1 MCDVRHAQL
10 AERNRSDGSLIP
22 NFVVSFLLF
31 CLICLTSLITGC
43 GAALQNGAGA
53 SAAVAPTALSL
64 SPGTATVTSMK
75 HLQFAARISG
85 ITNTSVTWSA
95 SAGTISS
102 SGFFTAPQV
111 TGATS
116 VIITA
121 TSPANHVVR
130 KGSDIGGGSAASA
143 SATVTV
149 MPFETSSLAITNSA
163 LPTADAGA
171 LYTASLSAIGG
182 AAPYQWNLA
191 SGILPSG
198 IQLQTA
204 SGVIGGKS
212 AIPGSYPFSVQVTDA
227 SGRSA
232 TAAFSLTVTVPP
244 VATTLAITNSALPA
258 ADASMLYT
266 ASLSAIGGVRP
277 YQWNLVK
284 GVLPSGIQLQT
295 SNGVIGGKSAIPG
308 SYFFSVQVTDASG
321 HSAIASFSLTVTV
334 PPVATAL
341 AITNSALP
349 AADASMLYTASL
361 SAIGGVRPYQWN
373 LVSGVLPSGI
383 QLQTSSGVI
392 GGKSALSGSYP
403 FSVQVTDASGH
414 SATAAFSLTVAAP
427 PVASTLTIM
436 NSALPTADASMLY
449 TASLS
454 AVGGLAP
461 YQWNLKS
468 GILPSGIQLNSS
480 SGVVS
485 GMTAAP
491 GSYPL
496 SVQVS
501 DASGHSATAAF
512 SLTVSPSSTGSPTS
526 SSGFDGP
533 AELPR
538 GYIQSAMS
546 NTPAPG
552 KTITVNSGGDLQ
564 SALNSASCGDT
575 VQLQAGATFV
585 GTFTFPAKNCDDNNW
600 IIVRTNAD
608 DSLLPA
614 EGSRLTPCYAG
625 VTSLPGRPALQCA
638 ATNNV
643 LAKLVVP
650 TSASGPIIFASG
662 ANYYRLTGLEVTR
675 AAFAGPAYNL
685 IFLKG
690 SADHLVF
697 DRLWVHGTAQGE
709 TARGIGLE
717 GTNIA
722 IVHSSFTDFHC
733 ISVTGTCS
741 DAQAIAGGLGND
753 VMGPYKIVDNFLE
766 ASGENILFGGG
777 GATLTPGDIE
787 IRQNHFFKP
796 LIWMKG
802 QVGYVGATN
811 GNPFIV
817 KNLLELKNAQRVLVE
832 GNIMDYSWGGFSQSG
847 FAILLTP
854 KNQAGANGGNLCP
867 VCQATDVTVR
877 YNLVRHVGAGLQI
890 ANALSDNGGA
900 QLDGQRYNIHD
911 LLIDDMDGKKYNG
924 ANLFAQLSGG
934 AGAPLLQNVTIN
946 HATAF
951 PSSTMLSIGNMV
963 ETNGPIK
970 NFVFTNNI
978 LSMGKYPVWSTG
990 GGPRNCAFFDKP
1002 LTTFD
1007 ACFKPYTFAGNVL
1020 MGEPTAYPSSAW
1032 PPRNFFPS
1040 SASSVRFVNY
1050 SGGNGGDYHL
1060 QPSSPYK
1067 GKGIDGKDPG
1077 ADVDAIN
1084 LATAGV
1090 E

>member
-1 MCDVRHAQL
+1 MCDVRHVQV

-22 NFVVSFLLF
+22 NFIVSFLLF

-53 SAAVAPTALSL
+53 SAAVAPTGLSL
-64 SPGTATVTSMK
+64 SPGTATVASMK
-75 HLQFAARISG
+75 HLQFTARVSG
-85 ITNTSVTWSA
+85 TTNTIVTWST

-111 TGATS
+111 TSTTS

-121 TSPANHVVR
+121 TSPANHAVR
-130 KGSDIGGGSAASA
+130 NGSDIDGGSATSA

-149 MPFETSSLAITNSA
+149 MPFETSPLAITNSA
-163 LPTADAGA
+163 LPTADAGV

-198 IQLQTA
+198 IQLQTS

-212 AIPGSYPFSVQVTDA
+212 ALPGSYPFSVQVTDA
-227 SGRSA
+227 SGHSA
-232 TAAFSLTVTVPP
+232 TAAFSLTVTVPA
-244 VATTLAITNSALPA
+244 VATALTIINSALPA
-258 ADASMLYT
+258 ADVSISYT
-266 ASLSAIGGVRP
+266 TSLSAIGGV
-277 YQWNLVK
+277 K
-284 GVLPSGIQLQT
+284 
-295 SNGVIGGKSAIPG
+295 
-308 SYFFSVQVTDASG
+308 
-321 HSAIASFSLTVTV
+321 
-334 PPVATAL
+334 
-341 AITNSALP
+341 
-349 AADASMLYTASL
+349 
-361 SAIGGVRPYQWN
+361 PYQWN

-392 GGKSALSGSYP
+392 GGRTALSGSYP

-427 PVASTLTIM
+427 PVAPTLAIT
-436 NSALPTADASMLY
+436 NSALPAADASMPY

-461 YQWNLKS
+461 YHWNLKS

-480 SGVVS
+480 SGVIS

-496 SVQVS
+496 SIQVS
-501 DASGHSATAAF
+501 DASGNSATAAF
-512 SLTVSPSSTGSPTS
+512 SLTVSPSSTGSTTS

-538 GYIQSAMS
+538 VYIQSAMS

-585 GTFTFPAKNCDDNNW
+585 GAFTFPAKNCDDNNW
-600 IIVRTNAD
+600 IIVRTSAD

-625 VTSLPGRPALQCA
+625 VSSLPGRPAFQCA
-638 ATNNV
+638 SVKNV
-643 LAKLVVP
+643 LAKLVMP
-650 TSASGPIIFASG
+650 ASGSGPIVVASE
-662 ANYYRLTGLEVTR
+662 ANYYRLIGLEVTR
-675 AAFAGPAYNL
+675 GTFPGPVYDLVLFRGA
-685 IFLKG
+685 
-690 SADHLVF
+690 ADHVVF
-697 DRLWVHGTAQGE
+697 DRLWFHGLAQDE
-709 TARGIGLE
+709 TAHGVAIA
-717 GTNIA
+717 GTN
-722 IVHSSFTDFHC
+722 VTVVDSFFTDFHC
-733 ISVTGTCS
+733 VSDTGACT
-741 DAQAIAGGLGND
+741 DAQAIAGGGGSLP
-753 VMGPYKIVDNFLE
+753 MGPYKIVNNFLE
-766 ASGENILFGGG
+766 GSGENIIFGGG
-777 GATLTPGDIE
+777 AATLTPADIE

-802 QVGYVGATN
+802 QAGYVGGTN

-832 GNIMDYSWGGFSQSG
+832 GNIMEYSWGGFSQSG

-854 KNQAGANGGNLCP
+854 KNQAGANGSNLCP
-867 VCQATDVTVR
+867 VCQVTDVTIR
-877 YNLVRHVGAGLQI
+877 YNLVRHIGGGFQI
-890 ANALSDNGGA
+890 ANALSDNGGV
-900 QLDGQRYNIHD
+900 QRDGQRYSIHD
-911 LLIDDMDGKKYNG
+911 VVIDDMDVKKYAG
-924 ANLFAQLSGG
+924 SGLFAQLSVSPGS
-934 AGAPLLQNVTIN
+934 PILQNVTID
-946 HATAF
+946 HVTAF
-951 PSSTMLSIGNMV
+951 PTAMMLNIGNMV
-963 ETNGPIK
+963 ATSGPMR

-978 LSMGKYPVWSTG
+978 LSTGTYPVWSTG
-990 GGPRNCAFFDKP
+990 GGPENCAYFDKP
-1002 LTTFD
+1002 LTTFN
-1007 ACFKPYTFAGNVL
+1007 ACFSPYSFASNLLIGNS
-1020 MGEPTAYPSSAW
+1020 TAYPSSAW
-1032 PPRNFFPS
+1032 PSKNFLSS
-1040 SASSVRFVNY
+1040 SANAVQFTDYNEGVGGNY
-1050 SGGNGGDYHL
+1050 SL
-1060 QPSSPYK
+1060 QASSPFK
-1067 GKGIDGKDPG
+1067 GKGTDGKDLG

-1084 LATAGV
+1084 SATAGV

>member
-111 TGATS
+111 TGTTS

-414 SATAAFSLTVAAP
+414 SATAAFNLGVAAPPVVSRLAITNSALPAADVSISYTTSLSAIGGVKPYQWNLVSGVLPSGIQLQTSSGVIGGRTALSGSYPFSVQVTDASGHSTNAAFSLTVAAP
-427 PVASTLTIM
+427 PVAPTLAIT
-436 NSALPTADASMLY
+436 NSALPAADASMPY

-461 YQWNLKS
+461 YHWNLKS

-480 SGVVS
+480 SVVMS

-491 GSYPL
+491 GSYL
-496 SVQVS
+496 FSVQVS
-501 DASGHSATAAF
+501 DASENSATAAF
-512 SLTVSPSSTGSPTS
+512 SLTVSPSSTGSTTS

-538 GYIQSAMS
+538 VYIQSAMS

-575 VQLQAGATFV
+575 VQLQGGATFV
-585 GTFTFPAKNCDDNNW
+585 RAFTFPAKNCDDNNW
-600 IIVRTNAD
+600 IIVRTSAD

-625 VTSLPGRPALQCA
+625 VSSLPGRPAFQCA
-638 ATNNV
+638 SVKNV
-643 LAKLVVP
+643 LAKLVMP
-650 TSASGPIIFASG
+650 ASGSGPIVVVSA
-662 ANYYRLTGLEVTR
+662 ANYYRLIGLEVTR
-675 AAFAGPAYNL
+675 GTFPGPVYDLVLFRGA
-685 IFLKG
+685 
-690 SADHLVF
+690 ADHVVF
-697 DRLWVHGTAQGE
+697 DRLWFHGLAQDE
-709 TARGIGLE
+709 TAHGVAIA
-717 GTNIA
+717 GTN
-722 IVHSSFTDFHC
+722 VTVVDSFFTDFHC
-733 ISVTGTCS
+733 VSDTGACT
-741 DAQAIAGGLGND
+741 DAQAIAGGGGSLP
-753 VMGPYKIVDNFLE
+753 MGPYKIVNNFLE
-766 ASGENILFGGG
+766 GSGENIIFGGG
-777 GATLTPGDIE
+777 AATLTPADIE

-796 LIWMKG
+796 LTWMKG
-802 QVGYVGATN
+802 QAGYVGGTN

-832 GNIMDYSWGGFSQSG
+832 GNIMEYSWGGFSQSG

-854 KNQAGANGGNLCP
+854 KNQAGANGSNLCP
-867 VCQATDVTVR
+867 VCQVTDVTIR
-877 YNLVRHVGAGLQI
+877 YNLVRHVGGGFQI
-890 ANALSDNGGA
+890 ANALSDNGGVPR
-900 QLDGQRYNIHD
+900 DGQRYSIHD
-911 LLIDDMDGKKYNG
+911 VVIDDMDVKKY
-924 ANLFAQLSGG
+924 
-934 AGAPLLQNVTIN
+934 AG
-946 HATAF
+946 
-951 PSSTMLSIGNMV
+951 
-963 ETNGPIK
+963 
-970 NFVFTNNI
+970 
-978 LSMGKYPVWSTG
+978 
-990 GGPRNCAFFDKP
+990 
-1002 LTTFD
+1002 
-1007 ACFKPYTFAGNVL
+1007 
-1020 MGEPTAYPSSAW
+1020 
-1032 PPRNFFPS
+1032 
-1040 SASSVRFVNY
+1040 
-1050 SGGNGGDYHL
+1050 
-1060 QPSSPYK
+1060 
-1067 GKGIDGKDPG
+1067 
-1077 ADVDAIN
+1077 
-1084 LATAGV
+1084 
-1090 E
+1090 